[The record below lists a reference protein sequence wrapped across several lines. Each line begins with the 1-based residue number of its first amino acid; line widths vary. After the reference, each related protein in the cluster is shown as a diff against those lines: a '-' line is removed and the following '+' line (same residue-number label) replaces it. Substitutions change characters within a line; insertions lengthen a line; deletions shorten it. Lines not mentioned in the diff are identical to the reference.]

1 MREAVTHWN
10 QYRYLKHRHL
20 LVELRREQYTLRDS
34 YRKIIF
40 SEADATPEA
49 EPIELGTDV
58 TVLPLGLFDKS
69 EVAPH
74 IFRTLRGLDPNTYD
88 ESVLE
93 QISQLYWKKKQFAP
107 STLETWFDFRDPEHV
122 YQLLNS
128 EQEFSMIAE
137 EDDTAPLSHLMRT
150 LQFYIR

>member
-1 MREAVTHWN
+1 M
-10 QYRYLKHRHL
+10 
-20 LVELRREQYTLRDS
+20 VELRREQYTLRDS

-49 EPIELGTDV
+49 EPVELGTDV
-58 TVLPLGLFDKS
+58 TVLPLGLFDKT
-69 EVAPH
+69 EVAPY

-107 STLETWFDFRDPEHV
+107 STLETWFDFRDPEHI

-128 EQEFSMIAE
+128 EQEFSIIAE
-137 EDDTAPLSHLMRT
+137 EDDAAPLSHLMRT